1 MTAAQFKATRRALK
15 LSQQAMGDAL
25 GVSVRTVQAWEQEQ
39 NPIPVWAERFTEL
52 LTRGMQE
59 KS

>member
-1 MTAAQFKATRRALK
+1 MTAGHFKLVRQAMR

-25 GVSVRTVQAWEQEQ
+25 GVSVRTVQAWEQGQ
-39 NPIPVWAERFTEL
+39 NPIPVWVERFTEL
-52 LTRGMQE
+52 LTRGTQE